1 MIMKNTK
8 NTEYQ
13 EIQKFIDEK
22 IAPGILAHGGDIHIV
37 SYENHVLKVALSGAC
52 DGCSVQAYTSEAISN
67 YILEEFPD
75 LEDVIV
81 TELDSDDS
89 YFQKVEKD
97 LKMQKTLSI
106 IKPDGVRR
114 NLIGLILSRF
124 EAEHL
129 KIVGL
134 KMIHMTQ
141 EQAQQFYAVHK
152 ERPFYEE
159 LWKSMC
165 AAPVVVSVLQG
176 ENAVVRYRELMGAT
190 DPSKAM
196 AGSIRAEFGL
206 SVGEN
211 TVHGSDSLENA
222 QIEVGF
228 FFPELA

>member
-1 MIMKNTK
+1 MK
-8 NTEYQ
+8 NTEYKD
-13 EIQKFIDEK
+13 IQRFIDEK

-37 SYENHVLKVALSGAC
+37 SYENHILKVALSGAC

-75 LEDVIV
+75 LDDVLV
-81 TELDSDDS
+81 TEADTEDS
-89 YFQKVEKD
+89 YLLEKERD
-97 LKMQKTLSI
+97 MQKTLSI

-114 NLIGLILSRF
+114 NLVGLILARM
-124 EAEHL
+124 EADQL
-129 KIVGL
+129 QISAL
-134 KMIHMTQ
+134 KMVHLTP
-141 EQAQQFYAVHK
+141 EQAQAFYEVHK

-165 AAPVVVSVLQG
+165 AAPVVVSVLSG
-176 ENAVVRYRELMGAT
+176 ENAVTRYRELMGAT
-190 DPSKAM
+190 DPAKAM

-222 QIEVGF
+222 QTEVSF
-228 FFPELA
+228 FFPECA